1 MPLSIDDRP
10 AASFDNFEVW
20 SDLRHGRRIEELTG
34 FRRALLFAELSHLV
48 YWGDSEVRRISGH
61 IGIEPTRYLDRDGA
75 QTYVFES
82 DADCIVA
89 CRGTEGNDWNDIKA
103 DLKAMLVVAETVG
116 KVHMGFKTEADD
128 IWPELRETLADC
140 SKTLWFT
147 GHSLGA
153 AMAQIYAGRCMVEPQ
168 LTDAR
173 ALYTY
178 GGPRVGTGRY
188 INHVKIDHE
197 RWVNNNDIVTRV
209 PPPWFGYRHSG
220 REIYINSLGRI
231 RDTRGFARFKDRV
244 SGFWNGLFKGR
255 IDPFMDHLMPDY
267 IRTIQEAVRAEEETA

>member
-1 MPLSIDDRP
+1 MPLPNDKRP
-10 AASFDNFEVW
+10 ATSFDNFEVW
-20 SDLRHGRRIEELTG
+20 SDLNDGRRVADLTRL
-34 FRRALLFAELSHLV
+34 RRALLFAELSHLV
-48 YWGDSEVRRISGH
+48 YWGESEVKRISGH

-75 QTYVFES
+75 QTYVFETES
-82 DADCIVA
+82 DCLVT

-128 IWPELRETLADC
+128 IWPLLREAMVENT
-140 SKTLWFT
+140 KTLWFA

-153 AMAQIYAGRCMVEPQ
+153 AMAQIYAGRCAVDPDLSNPQ
-168 LTDAR
+168 
-173 ALYTY
+173 ALFTF
-178 GGPRVGTGRY
+178 GSPRVGTSRY

-220 REIYINSLGRI
+220 REIYVDSKSRI
-231 RDTRGFARFKDRV
+231 RDTRGYARFKDRA
-244 SGFWNGLFKGR
+244 SGFWKGLLKGR

-267 IRTIQEAVRAEEETA
+267 IRAIQDAVRDESL